1 MLKGLLVLM
10 LTFSFSILCA
20 QEQPP
25 QKVGPWDLVSGFS
38 ISQDENYMV
47 ISLMVLGKKQL
58 FETKLENGLWS
69 EPKPINTINK
79 HFGEGF
85 DVSGPAL
92 NYNGQLLFFH
102 ADFSNTLGGYD
113 IYYSKRSSD
122 GWSAPIHLDATINT
136 PENEMHPSI
145 SPGLE
150 RIFFARSAPNP
161 DFKKPRGTPECQKLF
176 SAYKNPDGSWGAPLP
191 MHDLINKGCEKS
203 ISVAIDGKTILFSS
217 VDEENHKEGYNIYF
231 TREIMEDSWLQP
243 TVLESAASDGTNI
256 APQIAGNNLYFL
268 RKTSERRQDYSRIYK
283 VELPNQATPLK
294 TFTSKGNIFI
304 QDTKKPI
311 NASLTVFDP
320 TTLKELG
327 YYESNAETGAYE
339 LPLLDG
345 KNYIVDVRNSNY
357 SFASFMVDLRGND
370 KKLGP
375 ELIELFDEINLQLTV
390 YDSETI
396 RPLEAEVK
404 VQDASDSNITYKGEM
419 ITEGLYSISLPI
431 GSKYIVEGRSN
442 GFESNQFDFELQ
454 GDVIFSRFERNMDLK
469 PVRKPFE
476 ITVSDSETEEGL
488 AAEVLIT
495 NLSRDEVIIFSA
507 EDVKDGKVSAMLRE
521 GDEYEFTVRGA
532 QGYSFYNQVVDLK
545 EEGSGELKAELVS
558 LKAKTSIRLN
568 NINFDT
574 NSAELSS
581 ESFPELNRVVELIFD
596 NPDITLEISAHTDNV
611 GNAGFNMLLSERR
624 AQSVV
629 NYLLEHGVP
638 HDQIV
643 AKGYGL
649 TQPMV
654 PNTSDENRALNRRV
668 EFKILDV
675 EDKQDEENL
684 SS

>member
-1 MLKGLLVLM
+1 MLKGFLIFL

-20 QEQPP
+20 QEQTP
-25 QKVGPWDLVSGFS
+25 QKVGPWEQVSGFS
-38 ISQDENYMV
+38 INQDENYMI
-47 ISLMVLGKKQL
+47 ISLMVLGKNQL
-58 FETKLENGLWS
+58 FETTLNNGIWS
-69 EPKPINTINK
+69 EPRPLETINK

-85 DVSGPAL
+85 DVSGPSL
-92 NYNGQLLFFH
+92 NYNGEILFFH
-102 ADFSNTLGGYD
+102 ADFENSLGGYD

-122 GWSAPIHLDATINT
+122 GWSAPIHLEAPINSQ
-136 PENEMHPSI
+136 ENEMSPSI
-145 SPGLE
+145 SPGKE
-150 RIFFARSAPNP
+150 RIFFTRSAPNP
-161 DFKKPRGTPECQKLF
+161 DFRKPRDTPECQKLF
-176 SAYKNPDGSWGAPLP
+176 SAIKKIDGSWSIPLSL
-191 MHDLINKGCEKS
+191 HDQINKGCEKS
-203 ISVAIDGKTILFSS
+203 INVAIDGRTIVFSS
-217 VDEENHKEGYNIYF
+217 IDEENHKDGYNIYF
-231 TREIMEDSWLQP
+231 TREILENSWLEP
-243 TVLESAASDGTNI
+243 AIIESAASDGTNI
-256 APQIAGNNLYFL
+256 APKIAGNSIYFL

-283 VELPNQATPLK
+283 VELPSNAAPLK
-294 TFTSKGNIFI
+294 TYTSKGKILI
-304 QDTKKPI
+304 QNTKKPI

-327 YYESNAETGAYE
+327 YFESNAETGTYE

-345 KNYIVDVRNSNY
+345 RNYIVDVRNNKY
-357 SFASFMVDLRGND
+357 SFASFMVDLREEE
-370 KKLGP
+370 KVLGP

-390 YDSETI
+390 YDSETF
-396 RPLEAEVK
+396 RPLEAKVD
-404 VQDASDSNITYKGEM
+404 VQDTSDKSKSYKGEM
-419 ITEGLYSISLPI
+419 IAEGLYSITLPI
-431 GSKYIVEGRSN
+431 GKSYVVKGSSD
-442 GFESNQFDFELQ
+442 GFESNQFDFKLE

-469 PVRKPFE
+469 PVRKTFE
-476 ITVSDSETEEGL
+476 ITVSDSETEEGV

-596 NPDITLEISAHTDNV
+596 NPDLTLEISAHTDNV

-638 HDQIV
+638 EDQIV

-675 EDKQDEENL
+675 EEKQDEENL